1 MNERNEDNTVT
12 ETRAVRA
19 PRRNTVQK
27 RIRRLLARGTA
38 GMTLIEIMVVVIIM
52 GLIASAVGF
61 GVFRF
66 LAKAKIRTAEQEVSS
81 IRSAIQIYQN
91 DHPDQCPTVEQMR
104 TDGQLDRNAAS
115 NDPWGHPFTINCDG
129 ETISV
134 VSAGPDGRAGTQDDV
149 PQAGGGGG
157 GGCNANP

>member
-1 MNERNEDNTVT
+1 MNDREEQNKTPAQRALGRV
-12 ETRAVRA
+12 TRATAR
-19 PRRNTVQK
+19 T

-66 LAKAKIRTAEQEVSS
+66 LGKAKVQTATQEVSR

-91 DHPDQCPTVEQMR
+91 DHPDQCPTIEQMQQ
-104 TDGQLDRNAAS
+104 DGQLDRNASA
-115 NDPWGHPFTINCDG
+115 NDPWQHPFVINCDG
-129 ETISV
+129 ENISV
-134 VSAGPDGRAGTQDDV
+134 VSAGPDGRPGTADDI
-149 PQAGGGGG
+149 PQARTGT
-157 GGCNANP
+157 

>member
-1 MNERNEDNTVT
+1 MNERDQQKPTN
-12 ETRAVRA
+12 ETRALSRT
-19 PRRNTVQK
+19 PRRPTVKK
-27 RIRRLLARGTA
+27 RIRRLLTRGAA

-66 LAKAKIRTAEQEVSS
+66 LAKAKVKTAEQEVSR

-91 DHPDQCPTVEQMR
+91 DHPDQCPSVDQMR
-104 TDGQLDRNAAS
+104 TDGQLDRNASA

-129 ETISV
+129 ENINV
-134 VSAGPDGRAGTQDDV
+134 VSMGPDGRAGSQDDI
-149 PQAGGGGG
+149 PQAGGGAGG
-157 GGCNANP
+157 GANP